1 MTRKIKAV
9 AVVIGIFVA
18 VAILILPTY
27 VLAQEGHEG
36 EAESGHGHGFDWGQF
51 LGKSFNSL
59 ILFGGLILLLRKP
72 IIKLLAQK
80 SLDIKDDIVQRE
92 TELQKSSRQ
101 LEELHQRLDKIE
113 AEVAGMKQIAEQSG
127 NEEKKRIEALGA
139 KEAQRILELTDAE
152 INTKVENS
160 IRNLKAK
167 IAELTIEHF
176 KKDIREQ
183 LDKNAHDKIIE
194 KNIKSCGEIIE
205 RK

>member
-1 MTRKIKAV
+1 MNRGMKLVTA
-9 AVVIGIFVA
+9 VIGLMIVA
-18 VAILILPTY
+18 LVLTMPTH
-27 VLAQEGHEG
+27 AFTQEEHKTEI
-36 EAESGHGHGFDWGQF
+36 ESKIDHGFDWGQF

-72 IIKLLAQK
+72 IIKLLSQK
-80 SLDIKDDIVQRE
+80 SLDIQNDIVHRE
-92 TELQKSSRQ
+92 EELDKTSRQ

-113 AEVAGMKQIAEQSG
+113 AEVAGMKKIAEQGG
-127 NEEKKRIEALGA
+127 NQEKKRIEALGA
-139 KEAQRILELTDAE
+139 QEAQRILELTTAA

-160 IRNLKAK
+160 IRNLKAR

-183 LDKNAHDKIIE
+183 LDKDAHDRIIE

>member
-1 MTRKIKAV
+1 MTREMKVV
-9 AVVIGIFVA
+9 AAVIGLMIV
-18 VAILILPTY
+18 VLVLTIPTHAF
-27 VLAQEGHEG
+27 AQEGHEV
-36 EAESGHGHGFDWGQF
+36 EAEGEHGHGFDWGQF

-92 TELQKSSRQ
+92 EALGTSSRQ
-101 LEELHQRLDKIE
+101 LEELRQRLDKIE
-113 AEVAGMKQIAEQSG
+113 AEVAGMKQMAEKSG

-139 KEAQRILELTDAE
+139 KEAQRILELTEAE

-160 IRNLKAK
+160 IRSLKAK
-167 IAELTIEHF
+167 IAGLTIEHF

-183 LDKNAHDKIIE
+183 LDKNAHDTIIE

-205 RK
+205 RE